1 MKLIEYADSEILW
14 LDLANTIAGELNRGL
29 MGHDRVSLVVPGGT
43 TPGPVFDVLSAISLP
58 WERVDVLLTDER
70 WVPEDNP
77 RSHARLLREHLLV
90 DKAAAARFIP
100 FYTGGDASKIDLAD
114 VSTKVRSLSPF
125 TLVLLGMGYDMRVA
139 SLFPGG
145 DTLARAL
152 APDAPEVLAINAPK
166 AEVTRVTLSAEI
178 INAAMSKHLVIVG
191 DDKLDTLRQAEAEGD
206 PMVAPVTAVM
216 DNLTVHWAKS

>member
-1 MKLIEYADSEILW
+1 MKLIEYSDSEILW

-29 MGHDRVSLVVPGGT
+29 LSHDRVSLVVPGGT

-77 RSHARLLREHLLV
+77 RSHARLLREHLLQ
-90 DKAAAARFIP
+90 DKAAAANFIP
-100 FYTGGDASKIDLAD
+100 FYTGGDASKLDLAD
-114 VSTKVRSLSPF
+114 VSTEVRGLSPF
-125 TLVLLGMGYDMRVA
+125 SLVLLGMGFDMRVA

-152 APDAPEVLAINAPK
+152 APDAPEVLAITAPG

-178 INAAMSKHLVIVG
+178 INAAMSKHMVIVG
-191 DDKLDTLRQAEAEGD
+191 DDKRAVLDKAIGIGD
-206 PMVAPVTAVM
+206 PVEAPVVAVL